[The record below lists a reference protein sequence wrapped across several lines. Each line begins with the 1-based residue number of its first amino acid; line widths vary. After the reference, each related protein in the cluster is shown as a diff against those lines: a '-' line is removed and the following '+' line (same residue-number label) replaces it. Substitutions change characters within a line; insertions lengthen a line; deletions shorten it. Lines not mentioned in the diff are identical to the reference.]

1 MPGSNNY
8 IPIIFFIILL
18 RWYMDNIYPEKD
30 YVMPSDIV
38 KTGCIICGTDII
50 DKNMDQICLGWC

>member
-1 MPGSNNY
+1 
-8 IPIIFFIILL
+8 
-18 RWYMDNIYPEKD
+18 MDNIYPEKD